1 MATFKGQSIFSSGP
15 TRIIPTTTEAEIR
28 TTRFPGLDGEYQL
41 NMGRAGARITQEGT
55 LIAASA
61 AALKTAINNLRSYVG
76 TRGTLVDDFSFTYAN
91 CTMLRVTFDGNRQV
105 DPQGNHYVDYTVE
118 YRQALSSIA

>member
-1 MATFKGQSIFSSGP
+1 MATFKGQSVFGSGP
-15 TRIIPTTTEAEIR
+15 TRVTPVTTEAEIR
-28 TTRFPGLDGEYQL
+28 TTRFPGLDGEYQM
-41 NMGRAGARITQEGT
+41 NMGRAGGRITQGGT

-61 AALKTAINNLRSYVG
+61 SALKSAINTLRACVG
-76 TRGTLVDDFSFTYAN
+76 TRGTLVDDFNFTCAN
-91 CTMLRVTFDGNRQV
+91 CTMLRVTFDGQRHV